1 MMRFYDF
8 IGRIEAVVAGSF
20 LILMTALIFT
30 GGLARFFGHPQNW
43 TIDVATCLFAWS
55 CFLAAD
61 VAWRRNSMM
70 ALDVVTQRLP
80 EKTQKALSMIN
91 YLLIVAFLLFLMY
104 YGFYL
109 TWISRIRSFQG
120 IPWVSYSWV
129 TVSLPV
135 GATLLLA
142 TTILRIRAELRG
154 EYVANTAVDVV

>member
-20 LILMTALIFT
+20 LILMAVLIFT

-61 VAWRRNSMM
+61 IAWRRNSMM

-80 EKTQKALSMIN
+80 EKTQKALRMIN

>member
-8 IGRIEAVVAGSF
+8 IGKIEAVVAGTF
-20 LILMTALIFT
+20 LILMTLLIFA

-61 VAWRRNSMM
+61 IAWRKNSMM
-70 ALDVVTQRLP
+70 ALDVFTLRMP
-80 EKTQKALSMIN
+80 EGLQKGLRMVNYALIT
-91 YLLIVAFLLFLMY
+91 AFLLFIMY

-120 IPWVSYSWV
+120 IPWISYSWV

-142 TTILRIRAELRG
+142 TTILHMRADLRG
-154 EYVANTAVDVV
+154 EHVANNAVDVV

>member
-154 EYVANTAVDVV
+154 EYVANTAIDVV

>member
-8 IGRIEAVVAGSF
+8 IGKIEAVVAGTF
-20 LILMTALIFT
+20 LILMTLLIFA

-61 VAWRRNSMM
+61 IAWRKNSMM
-70 ALDVVTQRLP
+70 ALDVFTLRMPERL
-80 EKTQKALSMIN
+80 QKGLRMVNYALIT
-91 YLLIVAFLLFLMY
+91 AFLLFIMY

-120 IPWVSYSWV
+120 IPWISYSLV

-135 GATLLLA
+135 GATLLLT
-142 TTILRIRAELRG
+142 TTILHMRADLRG
-154 EYVANTAVDVV
+154 EHVANNAVDVV

>member
-8 IGRIEAVVAGSF
+8 IGKIEAIIAGTF
-20 LILMTALIFT
+20 LILMTVLIFA

-61 VAWRRNSMM
+61 VAWRKNSMM
-70 ALDVVTQRLP
+70 ALDVFTLRMP
-80 EKTQKALSMIN
+80 EKLQKALRIIN
-91 YLLIVAFLLFLMY
+91 YLLIVAFLLFIMY
-104 YGFYL
+104 YGFHL

-120 IPWVSYSWV
+120 IPWISYSWV

-142 TTILRIRAELRG
+142 TTILRIGADWRG
-154 EYVANTAVDVV
+154 EYVANNAVDVV